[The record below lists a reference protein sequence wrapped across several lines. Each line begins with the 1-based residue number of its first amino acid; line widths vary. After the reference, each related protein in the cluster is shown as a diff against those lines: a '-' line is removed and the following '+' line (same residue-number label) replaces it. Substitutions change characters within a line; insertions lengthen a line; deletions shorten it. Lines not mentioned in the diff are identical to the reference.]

1 MTLVTTARGSHHT
14 TEFKSSRAT
23 GPLPAGLARDLVTDA
38 VAGVTDA
45 VTCDGRGSVTDRR
58 DAGRAP
64 WDGI

>member
-45 VTCDGRGSVTDRR
+45 VTDVTD
-58 DAGRAP
+58 AEV
-64 WDGI
+64 